1 VYRCENLRFRFILE
15 VEKMNAVVK
24 LHSHNCLSRL
34 NLTLVSFVIF
44 SFVWPVSSFGEDEK
58 SIDTLRQLGRAFSQ
72 IAEKASPA
80 VVAIKAEKKV
90 TITYPQSPFGNQP
103 LDPFSQD
110 FFQRFFQRQSPQQQ
124 RQQRRSPSRQSLQIG
139 QGSGFIVSP
148 DGYILTNNHLVG
160 GVDEVKVTL
169 TDGRDFTAKIIGTD
183 PESDVAVIKIDAN
196 NLPCLEMA
204 DSDKIEVGEWVLA
217 IGNPFGLS
225 HTVTAGII
233 SAKGRSGFGIAAF
246 EDFIQTDAAINMGN
260 SGGPLV
266 NLDGKVIGINT
277 ALISPAMTN
286 VGVGLA
292 IPINIAKPVYKQ
304 IVAKGAVT
312 RGWLGVAIADLT
324 PDKAKQLDIN
334 EAKGVL
340 VPEVMVGSPA
350 AKAGVQAGDIIV
362 EMDGKTVDK
371 AGELQRQIAL
381 KEPGKSVELV
391 IIRDGSRKTITAKLE
406 KRPSKE
412 LLEAGR
418 SNAVVEKL
426 GITVQNLTEDAAKQY
441 GYEDLKGV
449 LVTNV
454 EEDSPAA
461 AAGIEPGCLIQEVN
475 REQVANV
482 RQFDEKIQKSAKT
495 GRVMMLIR
503 FENRSI
509 FVVLTIPQD

>member
-1 VYRCENLRFRFILE
+1 
-15 VEKMNAVVK
+15 MNAVVK
-24 LHSHNCLSRL
+24 LHSHNSLSRL
-34 NLTLVSFVIF
+34 NLTLVSLVIF
-44 SFVWPVSSFGEDEK
+44 SLVLPVSAFGEDEK

-90 TITYPQSPFGNQP
+90 TIAYPQSPFGDQP

-124 RQQRRSPSRQSLQIG
+124 QQQRRFQPHESLRLY
-139 QGSGFIVSP
+139 QGSGFIVSA
-148 DGYILTNNHLVG
+148 DGYILTNNHLIE

-169 TDGRDFTAKIIGTD
+169 TDGRDFNAKIVGTD

-196 NLPCLEMA
+196 NLSFLEMA

-277 ALISPAMTN
+277 ALISPSAIN
-286 VGVGLA
+286 VGIGLA

-340 VPEVMVGSPA
+340 VPEVMVDSPA
-350 AKAGVQAGDIIV
+350 AKAGIKAGDVIV
-362 EMDGKTVDK
+362 EMDGKAVGQ
-371 AGELQRQIAL
+371 AGELQRKIAL

-391 IIRDGSRKTITAKLE
+391 VIRDGSRKTITAKLE
-406 KRPSKE
+406 KRPPRE
-412 LLEAGR
+412 QLEAGR
-418 SNAVVEKL
+418 GSDAVERL
-426 GITVQNLTEDAAKQY
+426 GITVQNLTAEAAKQY
-441 GYEDLKGV
+441 GYENLQGV

-461 AAGIEPGCLIQEVN
+461 AAGIEPGCLVQEVN
-475 REQVANV
+475 HNTVANV
-482 RQFDEKIQKSAKT
+482 RQFDEEIQKSAKT

>member
-1 VYRCENLRFRFILE
+1 
-15 VEKMNAVVK
+15 MNAVARLERHK
-24 LHSHNCLSRL
+24 RLSRL
-34 NLTLVSFVIF
+34 ELAFVSFVVF
-44 SFVWPVSSFGEDEK
+44 SLILPVCAFGEDEK
-58 SIDTLRQLGRAFSQ
+58 SIDTLRQLGRAFAQ

-90 TITYPQSPFGNQP
+90 TITYPQSPFGIQP

-110 FFQRFFQRQSPQQQ
+110 FFERFFRRQFPQQQ
-124 RQQRRSPSRQSLQIG
+124 PQQRRSPQRESLQIG
-139 QGSGFIVSP
+139 QGSGFIVSS

-160 GVDEVKVTL
+160 GVDEVKVAL
-169 TDGRDFTAKIIGTD
+169 TDGRDFTARIVGTD
-183 PESDVAVIKIDAN
+183 PESDVAVVKIDAN
-196 NLPCLEMA
+196 NLTFLEMA
-204 DSDKIEVGEWVLA
+204 DSDKIEVGQWVLA

-277 ALISPAMTN
+277 ALISPNYAS

-304 IVAKGAVT
+304 IVSKGAVT

-324 PDKAKQLDIN
+324 PEKAKQMDIN
-334 EAKGVL
+334 DGKGVL
-340 VPEVMVGSPA
+340 VPEVMVDSPA
-350 AKAGVQAGDIIV
+350 AKAGIKAGDVVV
-362 EMDGKTVDK
+362 EMDGKPVEQ
-371 AGELQRQIAL
+371 AGELQRKIAL

-391 IIRDGSRKTITAKLE
+391 IIRDGARKTITAKLD
-406 KRPSKE
+406 KRPPKE
-412 LLEAGR
+412 QLETSRG
-418 SNAVVEKL
+418 SAVVEKI
-426 GITVQNLTEDAAKQY
+426 GITVQNLSEDAAKQY

-475 REQVANV
+475 RKPVANI
-482 RQFDEKIQKSAKT
+482 RQFNEEIQKSAKT

-503 FENRSI
+503 YENRSI
-509 FVVLTIPQD
+509 FVVLSIPQD